1 MLGDASDRGARVVQE
16 MLFFLTGALQTS
28 AVAFFWIDWADGH
41 PVADDSP
48 ATAFLAPNL
57 LAHYKESAAEIDPL
71 NLSLLVSRNQK
82 VGSLAKRRSD
92 SPDRTSVER
101 YEGFLRF
108 HGYEDEIDLVMWD
121 GDLPVAAIALFK
133 KGRAGFESSV
143 QWPAVQR
150 FMQHHLKPDVTL
162 PRLQRCPAAR
172 AAQPAPQAFQMNQF
186 RRLLRGVPALQQ
198 FTLHK
203 RFEHAQAAL
212 LRVDQTVK
220 LLLTNL
226 ITAAA
231 GKQLNTHQPLLPRQL
246 RALHQMQQGHQQ
258 PGDGRQQRRIGQLA
272 DQLQQPAD
280 QTAVGRHHQ

>member
-150 FMQHHLKPDVTL
+150 FMQHHLSFH
-162 PRLQRCPAAR
+162 PRIVLSRERRHLQRRCGLTAR
-172 AAQPAPQAFQMNQF
+172 E
-186 RRLLRGVPALQQ
+186 LEV
-198 FTLHK
+198 
-203 RFEHAQAAL
+203 AL
-212 LRVDQTVK
+212 LMKSGASNAAIAEELGIGLATARTHVVNILGK
-220 LLLTNL
+220 L
-226 ITAAA
+226 
-231 GKQLNTHQPLLPRQL
+231 GVRR
-246 RALHQMQQGHQQ
+246 RAQ
-258 PGDGRQQRRIGQLA
+258 
-272 DQLQQPAD
+272 
-280 QTAVGRHHQ
+280 VGAMLSHS